1 MKKLVK
7 MDGAFPYM
15 DDLSEKEISDRLESL
30 FDSSLPSVSFTD
42 FLIFLKKLLP
52 KLKKMRVSI
61 ESEVFKKEQ

>member
-30 FDSSLPSVSFTD
+30 FDSSLPSVSFT
-42 FLIFLKKLLP
+42 IFFEK
-52 KLKKMRVSI
+52 VAAEI
-61 ESEVFKKEQ
+61 EENES

>member
-42 FLIFLKKLLP
+42 FYFYFFGK
-52 KLKKMRVSI
+52 VSAEI
-61 ESEVFKKEQ
+61 EK

>member
-30 FDSSLPSVSFTD
+30 FDSSLPSVSFTIV
-42 FLIFLKKLLP
+42 FEK
-52 KLKKMRVSI
+52 VAAEI
-61 ESEVFKKEQ
+61 EENES

>member
-30 FDSSLPSVSFTD
+30 FDSSLPSVSFTNFFEQVD
-42 FLIFLKKLLP
+42 FKIKENHS
-52 KLKKMRVSI
+52 VSI
-61 ESEVFKKEQ
+61 ERELFNQEQ

>member
-1 MKKLVK
+1 VKKLVK

-42 FLIFLKKLLP
+42 LFLFFLK
-52 KLKKMRVSI
+52 I
-61 ESEVFKKEQ
+61 QENESWY

>member
-30 FDSSLPSVSFTD
+30 FDSSLPSVSFTI
-42 FLIFLKKLLP
+42 FFLKKLLP

-61 ESEVFKKEQ
+61 ESEVFNKEQ

>member
-30 FDSSLPSVSFTD
+30 FDSSLPSVSFT
-42 FLIFLKKLLP
+42 IFFE
-52 KLKKMRVSI
+52 RVAAEI
-61 ESEVFKKEQ
+61 EENESQY

>member
-30 FDSSLPSVSFTD
+30 FDSSLPSVSFTI
-42 FLIFLKKLLP
+42 FFLKKLLP
-52 KLKKMRVSI
+52 NLKKMRDSI
-61 ESEVFKKEQ
+61 ESDVFNKEQ